1 MLKKTLGIA
10 LLMASLS
17 VTAFAAIPK
26 DSMHIGGLRPG
37 MTIEQVTA
45 MYGQPVDAK
54 SQFKAERGMYYIAGG
69 VIKGWKLMGQD
80 AFEGYSVG
88 GYKPAAGSNDVSVTG
103 DIRLGMTT
111 DEVSAR
117 LGQPD
122 QVMSFSASSVEY
134 WYNSVEPVNI
144 GWRKNYTLYF
154 VFSDGRL
161 VEIGLNHRYA

>member
-1 MLKKTLGIA
+1 MLKKVLGIA
-10 LLMASLS
+10 LLMVSLS
-17 VTAFAAIPK
+17 ISAFAAIPK
-26 DSMHIGGLRPG
+26 DSMHIGGLKPG
-37 MTIEQVTA
+37 MTIEQVAA

-80 AFEGYSVG
+80 AFEGYSI
-88 GYKPAAGSNDVSVTG
+88 GSSQSANDVAVTG

-111 DEVSAR
+111 DEVVAR

-122 QVMSFSASSVEY
+122 QVMSFSSSSVEY

-144 GWRKNYTLYF
+144 GWRKNYTFYF
-154 VFSDGRL
+154 VFQDGIL
-161 VEIGLNHRYA
+161 HEIGLNHRYA